1 MLFHPTDNILN
12 QINYDS
18 KNNSLLEVISDNNQN
33 ILLPAGL
40 DYIGLY
46 LINQTFDHVYVNNQT
61 KTHQEPYKVQYW
73 AFILIIF
80 PILTF
85 LGNLLVILSVIK
97 EKNLRTVTNYFVVSL
112 AVADLTVSALVMPL
126 AVYLEVTIL
135 KIL

>member
-1 MLFHPTDNILN
+1 MLFYNADNIFSE
-12 QINYDS
+12 INYDS
-18 KNNSLLEVISDNNQN
+18 KNNSLFENTSNTNNQN
-33 ILLPAGL
+33 SVPGL

-46 LINQTFDHVYVNNQT
+46 LINNQT
-61 KTHQEPYKVQYW
+61 LDQISLTNNSTTEAPHNVQYW

-126 AVYLEVTIL
+126 GVYLEVIL
-135 KIL
+135 FFIYF